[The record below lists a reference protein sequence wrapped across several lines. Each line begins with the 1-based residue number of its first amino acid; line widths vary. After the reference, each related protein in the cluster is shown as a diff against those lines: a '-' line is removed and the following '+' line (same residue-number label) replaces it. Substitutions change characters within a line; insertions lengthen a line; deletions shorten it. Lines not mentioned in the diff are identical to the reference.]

1 MLESVWE
8 LISRVNK
15 YIVENEPWVL
25 AEKPAESGRLDSV
38 LFHCAESLRIVAAL
52 LAPVMPKSS
61 QTIWNQLGLDGNVSD
76 VKLNELQWS
85 NDLAGKT
92 VRGGTA
98 LFPRVDSK
106 EVYKKLESS
115 EAAAPAAA
123 PTDAAGSNGASPLAP
138 IITIDDFA
146 KIDLRAGTVVEAERI
161 KGADKLLRL
170 VVDLGFEKRQ
180 VLAGIA
186 KAYDPEKLIGRKVV
200 VVANLQPRKMRGLES
215 NGMIVAASLGDG
227 DPPILAGFNEET
239 PNGARLR

>member
-1 MLESVWE
+1 

-25 AEKPAESGRLDSV
+25 AEKPAEARRLDSV
-38 LFHCAESLRIVAAL
+38 LFHCAESLRVVAAL

-61 QTIWNQLGLDGNVSD
+61 QNIWNQLGLDGNVSN

-92 VRGGTA
+92 VRGGAA
-98 LFPRVDSK
+98 LFPRIDSK
-106 EVYKKLESS
+106 EIYKKLE
-115 EAAAPAAA
+115 A
-123 PTDAAGSNGASPLAP
+123 PTEATPPVSDNGASPLAP
-138 IITIDDFA
+138 VITIDDFV
-146 KIDLRAGTVVEAERI
+146 KVDLRAGTVVEAERV

-170 VVDLGFEKRQ
+170 IVDLGFEKRQ
-180 VLAGIA
+180 ILAGIA
-186 KAYDPEKLIGRKVV
+186 KAYDPEKLVGRKVV
-200 VVANLQPRKMRGLES
+200 VVANLQPRKLRGLES

-227 DPPILAGFNEET
+227 DPPILAGFHEDT

>member
-1 MLESVWE
+1 
-8 LISRVNK
+8 
-15 YIVENEPWVL
+15 VL
-25 AEKPAESGRLDSV
+25 AEKPAEAGRLDSV
-38 LFHCAESLRIVAAL
+38 LFHCSESLRIVAAL

-61 QTIWNQLGLDGNVSD
+61 QTIWNQLGLDGNISD

-106 EVYKKLESS
+106 EIYKKLEAPA
-115 EAAAPAAA
+115 ETAAPAVPAA
-123 PTDAAGSNGASPLAP
+123 DNGSHGASPLAP

-146 KIDLRAGTVVEAERI
+146 KVDLRAGTVVEAERI

-239 PNGARLR
+239 PNGARLK

>member
-1 MLESVWE
+1 
-8 LISRVNK
+8 
-15 YIVENEPWVL
+15 
-25 AEKPAESGRLDSV
+25 
-38 LFHCAESLRIVAAL
+38 
-52 LAPVMPKSS
+52 
-61 QTIWNQLGLDGNVSD
+61 LDGNISD

-85 NDLAGKT
+85 KDLAGKT
-92 VRGGTA
+92 VRGGAA

-106 EVYKKLESS
+106 EIYKKLESA
-115 EAAAPAAA
+115 EAAAPTAA
-123 PTDAAGSNGASPLAP
+123 PASDNGSNGASPLAP

-146 KIDLRAGTVVEAERI
+146 KVDLRAGTVVEAERI

-239 PNGARLR
+239 PNGARLK